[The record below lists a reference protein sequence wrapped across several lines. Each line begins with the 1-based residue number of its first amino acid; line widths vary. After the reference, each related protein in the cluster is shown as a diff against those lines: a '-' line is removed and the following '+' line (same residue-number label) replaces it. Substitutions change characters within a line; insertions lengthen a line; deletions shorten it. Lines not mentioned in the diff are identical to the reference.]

1 MMLGLKRFYLFAY
14 ILTAFVVSA
23 CSGQDPE
30 SHQIGSDAPPVKLS
44 LGDRPSIV
52 VLGDSLTSGFGLN
65 LEEAFPAVLQ
75 EYLDDSEY
83 SYEMVN
89 AGVSGDTSAGGVR
102 RLDWVLDRNVE
113 IIIVALGGN
122 DGLRGLP
129 VEAMKDNLTTIIET
143 AIRRDIVVILAG
155 MEAPP
160 NLGQIYTA
168 EFREAFSE
176 VADEYNVLFVPFLL
190 EGVAGMNELNQP
202 DGIHP
207 NLEGARQVAEHLWPV
222 LESVLQDI
230 STQ

>member
-1 MMLGLKRFYLFAY
+1 MLGLKQLYLFAY
-14 ILTAFVVSA
+14 VLAAFVASA

-30 SHQIGSDAPPVKLS
+30 SHQIRSGTPPVKLS
-44 LGDRPSIV
+44 LEDRPSIV

-75 EYLDDSEY
+75 EYLDGSEY

-113 IIIVALGGN
+113 VMIVALGGN

-129 VEAMKDNLTTIIET
+129 VEAMKDNLTTIVET
-143 AIRRDIVVILAG
+143 AMQRDIVVILAG

-160 NLGQIYTA
+160 NLGQIYTV
-168 EFREAFSE
+168 EFREVFSE
-176 VADEYNVLFVPFLL
+176 VAGEYNVPFVPFLL
-190 EGVAGMNELNQP
+190 EGVAGVNELNQS

-207 NLEGARQVAEHLWPV
+207 NLEGARRVAEHLWPV
-222 LESVLQDI
+222 LESVLEDI
-230 STQ
+230 STP

>member
-1 MMLGLKRFYLFAY
+1 MLGLKQLYLFTYVLA
-14 ILTAFVVSA
+14 AFVASA

-30 SHQIGSDAPPVKLS
+30 SHQIRSGAQPVKLS
-44 LGDRPSIV
+44 LEDRPSIV

-75 EYLDDSEY
+75 EYLDGSEY

-113 IIIVALGGN
+113 VMIVALGGN

-129 VEAMKDNLTTIIET
+129 VEAMKDNLTTIVET
-143 AIRRDIVVILAG
+143 AMQRDIVVILAG

-160 NLGQIYTA
+160 NLGQIYTV

-176 VADEYNVLFVPFLL
+176 VAGEYNVPFVPFLL
-190 EGVAGMNELNQP
+190 EGVAGVNELNQS

-207 NLEGARQVAEHLWPV
+207 NLEGARRVAEHLWPV
-222 LESVLQDI
+222 LESVLEDI
-230 STQ
+230 STP